1 MKDIKKEIRNT
12 NESNKLR
19 CKKCRKKLDYQ
30 GAEFTVKGLIEYYEC
45 KKCKTIVTKLIER

>member
-30 GAEFTVKGLIEYYEC
+30 GAEFTVKGLIEYYGC